1 MVKKYVKVLEAG
13 AYNPATDDTWKLPDV
28 PELWR
33 DKVESAVIAD
43 GYEFD
48 DQGYAHK
55 IIVVE
60 KKKTRK
66 TTKKK
71 ED

>member
-1 MVKKYVKVLEAG
+1 MVKKYVKVLETG
-13 AYNPATDDTWKLPDV
+13 AYNPSTDDTWKLPDV

-33 DKVESAVIAD
+33 NKVEAAVIAD

-55 IIVVE
+55 III
-60 KKKTRK
+60 
-66 TTKKK
+66 TTKKTK
-71 ED
+71 KSTKKTEEV